1 MRIMSLLLMAFLIV
15 SCSSS
20 GVKRL
25 SSGNMF
31 RGKTKLSY
39 KSYETVVK
47 EAKEQAAKKMWTANK
62 LSNRIA
68 IAGKGGQLK
77 LHIERSTI
85 GAANFKYFTVVVE
98 DSNGIEVMRKELDS
112 DIPETP
118 IRNTQWWNLTL
129 IKIPNKIDYPFYVY
143 VIDDL
148 SNGGP
153 IKFEVTGN

>member
-1 MRIMSLLLMAFLIV
+1 
-15 SCSSS
+15 
-20 GVKRL
+20 
-25 SSGNMF
+25 
-31 RGKTKLSY
+31 
-39 KSYETVVK
+39 
-47 EAKEQAAKKMWTANK
+47 
-62 LSNRIA
+62 
-68 IAGKGGQLK
+68 
-77 LHIERSTI
+77 
-85 GAANFKYFTVVVE
+85 
-98 DSNGIEVMRKELDS
+98 MRKELDS